1 MGWNGNSLCGEVIP
15 IYFDFGQFSHPLQK
29 HPRACSSLPSFT
41 PVSLGARA
49 TGFPS
54 DCSLFHGVRDLI
66 HSRTHLATNVSS
78 PQLIRLKRMATMSID
93 YDPTGDVKLILQEL
107 ILQEQDNQNST
118 KSQPPP
124 SKTGPPTR
132 LVLSAN
138 LIIASFLAIYVFGP
152 STSPTHTRS

>member
-1 MGWNGNSLCGEVIP
+1 
-15 IYFDFGQFSHPLQK
+15 
-29 HPRACSSLPSFT
+29 
-41 PVSLGARA
+41 
-49 TGFPS
+49 
-54 DCSLFHGVRDLI
+54 
-66 HSRTHLATNVSS
+66 
-78 PQLIRLKRMATMSID
+78 MATMSID
-93 YDPTGDVKLILQEL
+93 YDPTGDVKLILQELILQEL

-152 STSPTHTRS
+152 STSPTHPRS